1 MPLPAA
7 LRHRNYRLYF
17 AGQGLSV
24 LGTWMQRVAM
34 YWLVYRLSGSELLL
48 GLSGFM
54 SQVPVLVIGPLA
66 GTWADRTDRRK
77 LLMITQ
83 TLAMAQAALLAF
95 LTLRGHVEV
104 WHVIAMS
111 GMLGIINAIDTPLR
125 QAFVVDIVTDRKDLA
140 SAIAMNSLTNNTGRL
155 VGPSIAGAMIA
166 VLSEGACFVFNAV
179 SYLAVLCALF
189 AMRIDNVR
197 PPRDHGSVLDALK
210 GGARYAW
217 NHWPIRRLLLLLACV
232 SFMATPYT
240 VLMPV
245 YVDRVLHGG
254 PHTMGYMLSAA
265 GVGAVI
271 GTVYLA
277 WRSDLRGL
285 VTVIGGSA
293 VAAGAALVVFAV
305 SPSIYVS
312 LAMMA
317 IVGFGV
323 IVTGAGVN
331 TLIQT
336 IVDDAMRGRVMSFYT
351 MSFLGVAPLGSVSI
365 GGIAEAAGV
374 QVALAVGGVAC
385 AAAGVHFLRERA
397 RIRAALRERLHVA
410 PPGA

>member
-1 MPLPAA
+1 M
-7 LRHRNYRLYF
+7 
-17 AGQGLSV
+17 V
-24 LGTWMQRVAM
+24 
-34 YWLVYRLSGSELLL
+34 
-48 GLSGFM
+48 
-54 SQVPVLVIGPLA
+54 
-66 GTWADRTDRRK
+66 
-77 LLMITQ
+77 TQ
-83 TLAMAQAALLAF
+83 ALAMVQAALLAW
-95 LTLRGHVEV
+95 LTLRGHVVV

-111 GMLGIINAIDTPLR
+111 GLLGIINAVDTPLR
-125 QAFVVDIVTDRKDLA
+125 QSFVVDIVSDRKDLP

-155 VGPSIAGAMIA
+155 IGPSIAGAMIA

-210 GGARYAW
+210 SGARYAW
-217 NHWPIRRLLLLLACV
+217 NHWPIRRLLFLLACV

-265 GVGAVI
+265 GTGAVI
-271 GTVYLA
+271 GTAYLA
-277 WRSDLRGL
+277 WRPELRGL
-285 VTVIGGSA
+285 VAIIGGSA
-293 VAAGAALVVFAV
+293 VAAGAALLVFAI

-312 LAMMA
+312 AAMMA

-323 IVTGAGVN
+323 ILTGAGVN

-351 MSFLGVAPLGSVSI
+351 MAFLGVAPLGSVSI
-365 GGIAEAAGV
+365 GSIAEVAGV
-374 QVALAVGGVAC
+374 QAALAIGGVAC
-385 AAAGVHFLRERA
+385 AVAGVQFLRGRT
-397 RIRAALRERLHVA
+397 RVIDALREAVRVQRER
-410 PPGA
+410 PSG